1 MFSTIVRER
10 CRSFF
15 IVSLFFN
22 FFLFVYVYNEFLL
35 GELFLFLLGKTIA
48 IAAMRVMFQVLLTL

>member
-35 GELFLFLLGKTIA
+35 GKLFLFLLGKTIA
-48 IAAMRVMFQVLLTL
+48 AMTVMFQVLLAL